1 MKKYLIPFRNWRVLV
16 LTALAMLALLLL
28 AGETDDMT
36 VLLLIKAIGFG
47 CGWLCF
53 RLGNRWDKLGL
64 IDELNVYS
72 ENI

>member
-1 MKKYLIPFRNWRVLV
+1 MKKYLIPLLNWRVLV
-16 LTALAMLALLLL
+16 LTALAMLAFLLL

-36 VLLLIKAIGFG
+36 VFLFIKVLGIG
-47 CGWLCF
+47 CGYACY